1 MENIKDFIDFINEDT
16 SAVGGPSC
24 GSGDGGGGGEAYG
37 NASSMGMGAVVSAQ
51 PSSFAGS
58 TQGPAWSNGG
68 GTIGSGDVNSNGRKK
83 PYTKIPAKYNNKLK
97 NKNHGS
103 TRGKKIRPVGFDIK
117 QLAPKKAGKV
127 LNFDDFQK
135 KNTEIITKVKDF

>member
-97 NKNHGS
+97 NNNRS
-103 TRGKKIRPVGFDIK
+103 LENYNQDRAAGFIIK
-117 QLAPKKAGKV
+117 QMH
-127 LNFDDFQK
+127 LNA
-135 KNTEIITKVKDF
+135 I